1 MLRLWLKF
9 PSAAQQMTKQEK
21 GIKVKSDSLE
31 SLMCWQNINFH
42 CLVSFGDPIFKRVL
56 LCSVKKK

>member
-42 CLVSFGDPIFKRVL
+42 CLASGVL
-56 LCSVKKK
+56 GTQYLNVCFYVL